1 MEQVKQFASM
11 RLKFLDSLYISKVK
25 KTPAVIA
32 GVFLLFAGYLY
43 APAANAAVPT
53 PAVSLTA
60 SASKISGT
68 AWTNDGSIGGTATLS
83 TAASTAPTFQAS
95 DTSVALNAVNNT
107 SQFITQS
114 LGNGSA
120 LSSVT
125 FEMNMKINS
134 TQTHSPAGMILGWAG
149 TNYDIWFQGGCLG
162 FNTGSSE
169 VFGFNNTANLD
180 TYRTYTF
187 VMSTTQDNTTKQKI
201 FVDGVQQSLSFCF
214 GSTVSQ
220 ATKSF
225 GSSPSSYTIG
235 RFGSNAFFGTFNL
248 RTFKLWTTDLTVAQ
262 IQESNS
268 AQYMPASHTIALTSG
283 LTTASY
289 RTVSTIRSTT
299 DIDGKV
305 TFSVN
310 GKRIPGCISVQ
321 TVSKIANCTWRPS
334 VINYNYLTARL
345 VATGGSLT
353 TSTFRVF
360 VNKRTGNR

>member
-1 MEQVKQFASM
+1 MKA
-11 RLKFLDSLYISKVK
+11 K
-25 KTPAVIA
+25 KAPAVIA
-32 GVFLLFAGYLY
+32 GAFLLFAGYLY

-60 SASKISGT
+60 SPSKISGT

-83 TAASTAPTFQAS
+83 TAASTAPTFQSS

-107 SQFITQS
+107 SQFISQS

-120 LSSVT
+120 LSNVT
-125 FEMNMKINS
+125 FEMTMKISS
-134 TQTHSPAGMILGWAG
+134 TQTHSPSGMILGWTG
-149 TNYDIWFQGGCLG
+149 VNYDIWFQSGCLG

-180 TYRTYTF
+180 TYHTYTF

-201 FVDGVQQSLSFCF
+201 FVDGVQQTLSFCF
-214 GSTVSQ
+214 GSNVSQ

-225 GSSPSSYTIG
+225 GSAPSTYTIG

-248 RTFKLWTTDLTVAQ
+248 RTFKLWTSDLTVAQ

-268 AQYMPASHTIALTSG
+268 AQYSPTSHTIALTSG
-283 LTTASY
+283 LTTAGY
-289 RTVSTIRSTT
+289 RTASTIRSTS
-299 DIDGKV
+299 DVDGKV
-305 TFSVN
+305 TFLIN
-310 GKRIPGCISVQ
+310 GKRIPGCINVQ

-334 VINYNYLTARL
+334 IINFSNITARI

-353 TSTFRVF
+353 TSTLRIF